1 MSLTQIDPAKT
12 QLGILPLARNFRRMV
27 GMNPDANRTLKFL
40 TACALAVL
48 AACDLSAKV
57 LLPDLFSDHVVL
69 QRDAAVPVWGW
80 ADAGEKVI
88 VTFAHQTKTG
98 TADVKGKW
106 MVQLAAMPA
115 STEARDLTVEGKDSI
130 AKISDVLV
138 GDVWLASGQSNMG
151 SPVSSLHEADAV
163 LAEAEDS
170 QLRFF
175 TVTKKTAAEPQT
187 DAVGKWEAAT
197 PLTAKGFSAVAY
209 LFAREIRRDQ
219 KCPVA
224 VLHGSWGGTDIETWI
239 SLDGLKQNPPLQKTV
254 DRWDKAVADYKKVQA
269 NPGLVTDY
277 QEDLK
282 QWQKEVASAFDV
294 ASKKYNADKS
304 AGIAVGPKPQPER
317 PEPSNPDPMGM
328 PSPSRRP
335 STPTVNFNGMIAPL
349 VPYAIRGVVWY
360 QGENNGGR
368 GLEYRDLFP
377 RLIED
382 WRSQWKQSGGAA
394 DANFPFL
401 FVQLPCNGA
410 DATPV
415 AEQGW
420 PWLREAQLMT
430 LQKVPHTGMAIT
442 IDVGDPNN
450 VHPADKLDVG
460 LRLALLAKKL
470 VYGES
475 VVASGPLFQNFKPEA
490 GGKIRLQFTETGS
503 GLTIGQQPWCAPGV
517 EPFPKDK
524 LIGFFLASED
534 KKWFEAAATIDGDH
548 VVLSSAQVPKPVAVR
563 YGWANSPRCNLYNK
577 EGLPASPF
585 RTDDWVK

>member
-1 MSLTQIDPAKT
+1 MKITSHKDTCQ
-12 QLGILPLARNFRRMV
+12 F
-27 GMNPDANRTLKFL
+27 
-40 TACALAVL
+40 C
-48 AACDLSAKV
+48 V
-57 LLPDLFSDHVVL
+57 LLLALFSAAQFAFAGVKLPQIFTDHLIL
-69 QRDAAVPVWGW
+69 QRNAAVPVWGW
-80 ADAGEKVI
+80 ADAGEKVTVI
-88 VTFAHQTKTG
+88 FAGQTNSAI
-98 TADVKGKW
+98 ADDKGKW
-106 MVQLAAMPA
+106 LVKLDSLPVSAEPRELVV
-115 STEARDLTVEGKDSI
+115 TGKSSSV
-130 AKISDVLV
+130 KISDVLV
-138 GDVWLASGQSNMG
+138 GEVWLASGQSNMG

-163 LAEAEDS
+163 LAQAGDP

-209 LFAREIRRDQ
+209 LFAREIHRDQ

-239 SLDGLKQNPPLQKTV
+239 SLDGLKQNPPLTKAV
-254 DRWDKAVADYKKVQA
+254 DRWDKAAADYKRIQA
-269 NPGLVTDY
+269 NPDLVTDH
-277 QEDLK
+277 QKDLK
-282 QWQKEVASAFDV
+282 QWQKEVAPAFDA
-294 ASKKYNADKS
+294 ASKKYNADKA
-304 AGIAVGPKPQPER
+304 AGMAVGPKPQPSR
-317 PEPSNPDPMGM
+317 PEPTNPDPMGM

-368 GLEYRDLFP
+368 GLEYRELFP

-382 WRSQWKQSGGAA
+382 WRNQWQQSGGAA
-394 DANFPFL
+394 AANFPFL

-415 AEQGW
+415 AESGW

-430 LQKVPHTGMAIT
+430 LKVPRTGMAIT

-460 LRLALLAKKL
+460 LRLALLAKKM
-470 VYGES
+470 VYGEN
-475 VVASGPLFQNFKPEA
+475 VVASGPLFQNFKTEA
-490 GGKIRLQFTETGS
+490 GGKIRLHFTETGS
-503 GLTIGQQPWCAPGV
+503 GLTSGQQPWCAPGV
-517 EPFPKDK
+517 QPFPKDK
-524 LIGFFLASED
+524 LIGFFVAGDD
-534 KKWFEAAATIDGDH
+534 KKWVGADAVIDGDS
-548 VVLSSAQVPKPVAVR
+548 VVVSSAQVPHPAAVR

-585 RTDDWVK
+585 RTDDWPK